1 MDQYYNRYN
10 TAKGVRFVALGFLFL
25 FLDLNII
32 ADSFYIDIL
41 PDAVGLIFFL
51 ISVRYL
57 EGYVKHPTNLRLL
70 IAFLLLEDIAEWF
83 YNMSSGSGSPVNQND
98 MQFLFFLASLVYAVF
113 VYRILDA
120 MIRVAVEY
128 RSMREHNIR
137 VLRVVLV
144 IIQIAFSVLWLIPS
158 EGISPL
164 AYMIIIAGFIGAI
177 ANLVVLFGLK
187 KDVENVPKS
196 FFDDFEAGPDFTV

>member
-1 MDQYYNRYN
+1 M
-10 TAKGVRFVALGFLFL
+10 
-25 FLDLNII
+25 
-32 ADSFYIDIL
+32 
-41 PDAVGLIFFL
+41 
-51 ISVRYL
+51 
-57 EGYVKHPTNLRLL
+57 L